1 MMTLNHKKIYY
12 VSKPTKLMFKGELH
26 YLWGYFK
33 KYTGWE
39 DI

>member
-12 VSKPTKLMFKGELH
+12 VSKPMELMFKGELY